1 MEINGW
7 RLYYFRT
14 FAAAL
19 DELETEVA
27 ALAKSD
33 PRGYKAHP
41 RTRLLASVYKAITE
55 RVPANSAHPD
65 FRLGKKNS

>member
-7 RLYYFRT
+7 QLYYYRP

-19 DELETEVA
+19 DELDTEVA
-27 ALAKSD
+27 ALAASD

-41 RTRLLASVYKAITE
+41 KTRLLASVYKAITG
-55 RVPANSAHPD
+55 
-65 FRLGKKNS
+65 FRPSPE